1 MAGACSGIG
10 VIPQDAIETILTANT
25 LPLEETARDLLQ
37 LREDTLACSDLKE
50 ARNSPTRPL
59 ARNKKN
65 GENRIFQ
72 LSTVDSKVV
81 GEDLRSDA
89 LCGNTCRW

>member
-1 MAGACSGIG
+1 MENELARNAVESRSRKKTRGKARKQEEKLRKGTR
-10 VIPQDAIETILTANT
+10 VRARTAD
-25 LPLEETARDLLQ
+25 LPF
-37 LREDTLACSDLKE
+37 LAKE